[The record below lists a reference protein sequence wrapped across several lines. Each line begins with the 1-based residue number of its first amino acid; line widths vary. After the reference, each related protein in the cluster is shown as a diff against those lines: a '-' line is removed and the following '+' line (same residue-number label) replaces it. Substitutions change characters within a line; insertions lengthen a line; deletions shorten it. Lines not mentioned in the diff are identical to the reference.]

1 VLNFSARYLALIP
14 ECIAQMGNKWHGAH
28 NKATIVVSLFEHTPQ
43 GDVEMLYIKET
54 VFGVRNG
61 AQLIDSDHPCLV
73 ELATTYKGACYCVSI
88 CKIC

>member
-1 VLNFSARYLALIP
+1 
-14 ECIAQMGNKWHGAH
+14 MGGRDGELLHSVHLWHSAH
-28 NKATIVVSLFEHTPQ
+28 NKAAILVSLFEHTQQ

-61 AQLIDSDHPCLV
+61 AELIDSDHPCLV
-73 ELATTYKGACYCVSI
+73 ELATTYKDACYCVSI